1 MAPHPPSW
9 DRLLAESALPRLEA
23 RALLALASGR
33 TREWLA
39 AHGDEAAPEDAAE
52 RFVALA
58 RRRREHG
65 EPLAYLAGER
75 EFHGRVFAVGPE
87 VLIPRPETELLVDT
101 ALELQ
106 GENARVLDLG
116 TGSGC
121 VAITL
126 ACDRE
131 AWRVLATDRSAAALA
146 VARANAARLCPKAL
160 ALGRLAFRLGPWW
173 GALGDEA
180 RGNEAR
186 GNETRGDET
195 RGNEARGDE
204 ARGATAPH
212 AKLPGAQ
219 GAAPFDLVVSNPPYV
234 AAGDEHLA
242 QGDLRFEPPSA
253 LVSGADGLDAIRAIV
268 AGAPQR
274 LAPNGW
280 LALEHGFDQGA
291 AVRALCAAAGLVRA
305 STRRDAAGL
314 ERVTFARRG

>member
-180 RGNEAR
+180 RG
-186 GNETRGDET
+186 
-195 RGNEARGDE
+195 
-204 ARGATAPH
+204 ATAPH